1 LGHKP
6 LFYAGVIIFFI
17 GFNLHEPILQSMAS
31 KFSKVSQKGAVLGI
45 FNAFGY
51 MGSFIGGIGGG
62 TLLKFYGLSALSAV
76 VTVLCVVWLIALKWL
91 DNPNIFKN
99 IYLPSSTDADLAEI
113 EKQKGIVECY
123 KNAQNLVVKY
133 NSKLTNEAEIK
144 QILGV

>member
-1 LGHKP
+1 
-6 LFYAGVIIFFI
+6 
-17 GFNLHEPILQSMAS
+17 
-31 KFSKVSQKGAVLGI
+31 
-45 FNAFGY
+45 

-99 IYLPSSTDADLAEI
+99 IYLPSDTDADLAEI
-113 EKQKGIVECY
+113 EKQKGVVECY